1 MPALRSSILLVLLL
15 AATTNA
21 LAQDD
26 GEDVITVD
34 SSVVVL
40 NARITDSAGR
50 HVSGIG
56 RTEFSIFENGDLQE
70 IEFFQAEETPF
81 AAVILID
88 TSGSMGKNVTLARSA
103 AINFLG
109 GLRPTDS
116 AAIYNFDSKV
126 SLVQDFSNTADVTHK
141 IFDLRSDGMTALN
154 DAIKKAAEVLAERPE
169 KRRAIIV
176 LSDGEDTQSG
186 TSSSRALRAAMAVN
200 AVLYTVDMSPVNSPG
215 KQRNRAVLKNF
226 AERSG
231 GYFVD
236 TPGGARMREA
246 FGDIVGELGVQYTL
260 GYTPKNEKK
269 DGKWR
274 DLELR
279 VSRPGLTIR
288 TRKGY
293 VAEK

>member
-15 AATTNA
+15 AATTNG

-88 TSGSMGKNVTLARSA
+88 TSGSMGKSVTLARSA

-186 TSSSRALRAAMAVN
+186 ISSSRALRAAMAVN

-246 FGDIVGELGVQYTL
+246 FGDIVVELGVQYTL

>member
-1 MPALRSSILLVLLL
+1 MLRSRLLFLYVLLF
-15 AATTNA
+15 AAAFPLT
-21 LAQDD
+21 AQDD
-26 GEDVITVD
+26 TGDVISVD
-34 SSVVVL
+34 SSVVIL

-50 HVSGIG
+50 HVSGIN
-56 RTEFSIFENGDLQE
+56 RSEFSIFENGVQQE
-70 IEFFQAEETPF
+70 VEFFQAEETPF

-88 TSGSMGKNVTLARSA
+88 TSGSMGSNVTLARSA

-109 GLRPTDS
+109 GLRGSDS

-126 SLVQDFSNTADVTHK
+126 NLVQDFSNSRDVTGRL
-141 IFDLRSDGMTALN
+141 FDLRSDGMTALN
-154 DAIKKAAEVLAERPE
+154 DAIFKAAELLGERPE
-169 KRRAIIV
+169 TRRAIVV
-176 LSDGEDTQSG
+176 LSDGADTQSG
-186 TSSSRALRAAMAVN
+186 RSASRALKAAMAVN
-200 AVLYTVDMSPVNSPG
+200 AVVYTVDMAPLNSRG
-215 KQRNRAVLKNF
+215 KQQNRAVLKNF

-231 GYFVD
+231 GTFVD
-236 TPGGARMREA
+236 TPGGSRMRET
-246 FGDIVGELGVQYTL
+246 FGDIVEELGVQYTL